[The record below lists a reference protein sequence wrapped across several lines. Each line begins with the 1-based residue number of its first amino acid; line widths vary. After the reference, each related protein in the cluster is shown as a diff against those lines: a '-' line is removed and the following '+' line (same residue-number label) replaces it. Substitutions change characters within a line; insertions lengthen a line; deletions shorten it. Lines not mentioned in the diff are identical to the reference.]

1 MYTMIKNDLLTLLDD
16 ALLAEERVYDE
27 HARDGTCEPCQ
38 DPEPYLGITYDI
50 SSK

>member
-1 MYTMIKNDLLTLLDD
+1 MIKNDLFTLLND
-16 ALLAEERVYDE
+16 ALLAEERVYGESDE

-38 DPEPYLGITYDI
+38 DREPYLGITYHV